1 MFSGGR
7 ILVAA
12 VGAIVLIF
20 VAAYAVRSVWWDPA
34 SKTASLP
41 QLPSAATTVTT
52 ATAATSTPDA
62 SGGTAGGGDGGGTDN
77 GSSTTSSTTTTT
89 MTTTTTTTT
98 TSSTTATPF
107 TATTEKVNTF
117 LGTVYANVSL
127 PQVDG
132 GDSAVAGVFND
143 EMHKVLQS
151 QADSL
156 TGGRIEDR
164 PGSEA
169 RIGQRVL
176 SGVLRTA
183 AVDTTKATSRP
194 LVGTVVVDAQSGS
207 VITLSS
213 LFNDLDTGLKLL
225 VQESEK
231 LGPSSAAGANFDGTK
246 LQATEQT
253 FAHWTAETAGL
264 HVFFDQG
271 TVAPSSSGIV
281 DLTIPWS
288 SLDDAMKSGVQ
299 QIVSS

>member
-7 ILVAA
+7 IVVAA
-12 VGAIVLIF
+12 VGAIVLIV
-20 VAAYAVRSVWWDPA
+20 VAVYAVRSVWWDPA
-34 SKTASLP
+34 SKTTSLN
-41 QLPSAATTVTT
+41 QLPSATTTVSTPATT
-52 ATAATSTPDA
+52 AMSAADT
-62 SGGTAGGGDGGGTDN
+62 SGGTGGTPAGGGGGGDGTDG
-77 GSSTTSSTTTTT
+77 GSSATSSTTA
-89 MTTTTTTTT
+89 TTTT
-98 TSSTTATPF
+98 TSSATATPF
-107 TATTEKVNTF
+107 TAKTDKVNTF
-117 LGTVYANVSL
+117 LGTTYANVSL

-156 TGGRIEDR
+156 TGGRLEDR
-164 PGSEA
+164 PGSGV

-176 SGVLRTA
+176 SGLLRTA

-207 VITLSS
+207 VITLTS
-213 LFNDLDTGLKLL
+213 LFNDLNAGLKLL
-225 VQESEK
+225 VQESKK

-253 FAHWTAETAGL
+253 FNHWTAETAGL

-281 DLTIPWS
+281 DITIPWS
-288 SLDDAMKSGVQ
+288 DLDGVMKSGVQ

>member
-12 VGAIVLIF
+12 VGAIVLIV
-20 VAAYAVRSVWWDPA
+20 VAVYAVRSVWWDPA
-34 SKTASLP
+34 SKTTALT
-41 QLPSAATTVTT
+41 QLPSTTTAVSATATTAMST
-52 ATAATSTPDA
+52 ADA
-62 SGGTAGGGDGGGTDN
+62 SGGAEVTPGGGGGDGTDN
-77 GSSTTSSTTTTT
+77 GAATTSS
-89 MTTTTTTTT
+89 TTTTTTTT

-107 TATTEKVNTF
+107 TAKTEKVNSF
-117 LGTVYANVSL
+117 LGTTYANVSL

-156 TGGRIEDR
+156 TGGRLEDR
-164 PGSEA
+164 PGSGV

-176 SGVLRTA
+176 SGLLRTA
-183 AVDTTKATSRP
+183 AVDTAKATSRP

-213 LFNDLDTGLKLL
+213 LFNDLNTGLKLL
-225 VQESEK
+225 VQESKK

-253 FAHWTAETAGL
+253 FGHWTAETAGL

-288 SLDDAMKSGVQ
+288 DLGDAMKSGVQ

>member
-1 MFSGGR
+1 MIFSGGR

-20 VAAYAVRSVWWDPA
+20 VAVYAVRSVWWDPT
-34 SKTASLP
+34 SKTTSLP
-41 QLPSAATTVTT
+41 QLPPTTTVTSAATAETS
-52 ATAATSTPDA
+52 AADA
-62 SGGTAGGGDGGGTDN
+62 SGGTGATPGGDGGGDTDN
-77 GSSTTSSTTTTT
+77 GSSTTSS
-89 MTTTTTTTT
+89 TTTTTTTT

-107 TATTEKVNTF
+107 TAKTEKVNSF

-156 TGGRIEDR
+156 TGGRLQDR
-164 PGSEA
+164 SGSEV

-176 SGVLRTA
+176 SGLLRTA
-183 AVDTTKATSRP
+183 AVDTAKATSRQ

-213 LFNDLDTGLKLL
+213 LFNDLDAGLKLL
-225 VQESEK
+225 VQESKK
-231 LGPSSAAGANFDGTK
+231 LGPSSAAGADFDGTK
-246 LQATEQT
+246 LQATEQM
-253 FAHWTAETAGL
+253 FGHWTAETAGL

-271 TVAPSSSGIV
+271 TVAPSSTGIV

-288 SLDDAMKSGVQ
+288 NLDDVMKSGVQ

>member
-12 VGAIVLIF
+12 VGAIVLIV
-20 VAAYAVRSVWWDPA
+20 VAVYAVRSVWWDPA
-34 SKTASLP
+34 SKTTSLS
-41 QLPSAATTVTT
+41 QLPSASTTVS
-52 ATAATSTPDA
+52 TAATTAMSTADA
-62 SGGTAGGGDGGGTDN
+62 SGGTGGTPGGGGGGDGSYAGA
-77 GSSTTSSTTTTT
+77 SATSS
-89 MTTTTTTTT
+89 TTTTTTT
-98 TSSTTATPF
+98 TSSATATPF
-107 TATTEKVNTF
+107 TAKADKVSAF
-117 LGTVYANVSL
+117 LGTTYANVSL

-132 GDSAVAGVFND
+132 GDPAVAGVFND
-143 EMHKVLQS
+143 EMRKVLQS

-156 TGGRIEDR
+156 TGGRLEDR
-164 PGSEA
+164 PGSGV

-176 SGVLRTA
+176 SGLLRTA
-183 AVDTTKATSRP
+183 AVDTAKATSRP

-213 LFNDLDTGLKLL
+213 LFNDLNAGLKLL
-225 VQESEK
+225 VQESKK

-253 FAHWTAETAGL
+253 FNHWTAEAAGL

-281 DLTIPWS
+281 DITIPWS
-288 SLDDAMKSGVQ
+288 DLNSVMKSGVQ